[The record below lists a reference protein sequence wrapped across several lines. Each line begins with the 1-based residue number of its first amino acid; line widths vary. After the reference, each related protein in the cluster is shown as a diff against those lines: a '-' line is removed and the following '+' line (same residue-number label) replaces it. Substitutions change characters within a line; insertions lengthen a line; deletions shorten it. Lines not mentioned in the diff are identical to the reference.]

1 MVGKYIGYNHTTIID
16 TSHGEHWRNLRR
28 IAAVEIFSARRL
40 AQFANIRKDEVK
52 LMLLRLCNNAS
63 KKVELREL
71 FQDLTFN
78 NMMRM
83 IAGKRY
89 YGNVVEDR
97 EDAAEFKEI
106 MTDVM
111 ANAGVSNSADFLP
124 ILNWINGGKF
134 EKKLIS
140 LSQRLDKFLQK
151 LIDERRN
158 RDKSHMIDHLLFLH
172 QSQPE
177 YYSDQIIKGFIQTML
192 LAGTDTAAATLEWAM
207 CNLLNH
213 PHMINKARYEIER
226 QIGQDQI
233 PRLLEESDL
242 PKLHYLQDII
252 SETHRLHP
260 SAPLLLP
267 HNSSRD
273 LTLAGYHIPENTMLI
288 VNAWAIHRDPRVWD
302 DPTSFKPER
311 FESCND
317 HRNKLILFGMGRRAC
332 PGAGLAKRVIGLSL
346 GSLIQCF
353 DWGKCGFIDMME
365 GAGVTMPMLIPLQ
378 ANCRPR
384 PVVSKLGLA

>member
-63 KKVELREL
+63 KKVEVRMLREL

-134 EKKLIS
+134 EKKL
-140 LSQRLDKFLQK
+140 
-151 LIDERRN
+151 
-158 RDKSHMIDHLLFLH
+158 
-172 QSQPE
+172 
-177 YYSDQIIKGFIQTML
+177 TML

-317 HRNKLILFGMGRRAC
+317 HRNK
-332 PGAGLAKRVIGLSL
+332 RVIGLSL

>member
-1 MVGKYIGYNHTTIID
+1 
-16 TSHGEHWRNLRR
+16 
-28 IAAVEIFSARRL
+28 
-40 AQFANIRKDEVK
+40 
-52 LMLLRLCNNAS
+52 
-63 KKVELREL
+63 
-71 FQDLTFN
+71 
-78 NMMRM
+78 MMRM

-134 EKKLIS
+134 EKKL
-140 LSQRLDKFLQK
+140 
-151 LIDERRN
+151 
-158 RDKSHMIDHLLFLH
+158 
-172 QSQPE
+172 
-177 YYSDQIIKGFIQTML
+177 TML
-192 LAGTDTAAATLEWAM
+192 LAGTDTAAVTLEWAM

-242 PKLHYLQDII
+242 PKLHYLHDII
-252 SETHRLHP
+252 LETHRLHP

-273 LTLAGYHIPENTMLI
+273 LTLAGYHIPEKTMLI

-311 FESCND
+311 
-317 HRNKLILFGMGRRAC
+317 RAC
-332 PGAGLAKRVIGLSL
+332 PGAGMAKRVIGLSL

>member
-1 MVGKYIGYNHTTIID
+1 
-16 TSHGEHWRNLRR
+16 
-28 IAAVEIFSARRL
+28 
-40 AQFANIRKDEVK
+40 
-52 LMLLRLCNNAS
+52 MLLRLCNNAS

-158 RDKSHMIDHLLFLH
+158 RDKSQDGDSNNTMIDHLLFLH

-192 LAGTDTAAATLEWAM
+192 LAGTDTAAVTLEWAM

-213 PHMINKARYEIER
+213 PHMINKARYEI
-226 QIGQDQI
+226 
-233 PRLLEESDL
+233 
-242 PKLHYLQDII
+242 DII
-252 SETHRLHP
+252 LETHRLHP

-273 LTLAGYHIPENTMLI
+273 LTLAGYHIPEKTMLI

-317 HRNKLILFGMGRRAC
+317 HHNKLIPFGMGRRAC
-332 PGAGLAKRVIGLSL
+332 PGAGMAKRVIGLSL

>member
-63 KKVELREL
+63 KKVEVRMLQLREL

-158 RDKSHMIDHLLFLH
+158 RDKSQDGDSNNTMIDHLLFLH

-226 QIGQDQI
+226 
-233 PRLLEESDL
+233 
-242 PKLHYLQDII
+242 QDII

-311 FESCND
+311 FESCN
-317 HRNKLILFGMGRRAC
+317 
-332 PGAGLAKRVIGLSL
+332 GLAKRVIGLSL

>member
-1 MVGKYIGYNHTTIID
+1 
-16 TSHGEHWRNLRR
+16 
-28 IAAVEIFSARRL
+28 
-40 AQFANIRKDEVK
+40 
-52 LMLLRLCNNAS
+52 
-63 KKVELREL
+63 
-71 FQDLTFN
+71 
-78 NMMRM
+78 MMRM

-158 RDKSHMIDHLLFLH
+158 RDKSQDGDSNNTMIDHLLFLH

-177 YYSDQIIKGFIQTML
+177 YYSDQIIKGFIQVSSKSTNYSLYYITRIHQLFETPNLAQVLQKQTML
-192 LAGTDTAAATLEWAM
+192 LAGTDTAAVTLEWAM

-242 PKLHYLQDII
+242 PKLHYLHDII
-252 SETHRLHP
+252 LETHRLHP

-273 LTLAGYHIPENTMLI
+273 LTLAGYHIPEKTMLI

-317 HRNKLILFGMGRRAC
+317 HHNKLIPFGMGRRAC
-332 PGAGLAKRVIGLSL
+332 PGAGMAKRVIGLSL

>member
-1 MVGKYIGYNHTTIID
+1 
-16 TSHGEHWRNLRR
+16 
-28 IAAVEIFSARRL
+28 
-40 AQFANIRKDEVK
+40 
-52 LMLLRLCNNAS
+52 
-63 KKVELREL
+63 
-71 FQDLTFN
+71 
-78 NMMRM
+78 MMRM

-134 EKKLIS
+134 EKKL
-140 LSQRLDKFLQK
+140 
-151 LIDERRN
+151 
-158 RDKSHMIDHLLFLH
+158 
-172 QSQPE
+172 
-177 YYSDQIIKGFIQTML
+177 TML
-192 LAGTDTAAATLEWAM
+192 LAGTDTAAVTLEWAM

-242 PKLHYLQDII
+242 PKLHYLHDII
-252 SETHRLHP
+252 LETHRLHP

-273 LTLAGYHIPENTMLI
+273 LTLAGYHIPEKTMLI

-311 FESCND
+311 FESCNA
-317 HRNKLILFGMGRRAC
+317 GM
-332 PGAGLAKRVIGLSL
+332 AKRVIGLSL